1 MSEAPNLLGLLALAG
16 GAFISVLILV
26 PLTRKVA
33 VAYNVLSVPDEA
45 RLHALPIPCLG
56 GVAIGLTALGGSTF
70 LPGWT
75 VEAAVIVLGAA
86 LVGVVGLIDDLRTL
100 SPAPRLLA
108 EVGAAMIVVTAG
120 ARPNVV
126 GGPLDWILAVVWLV
140 AVTNAFNLLD
150 NMDGAV
156 GIIASVISLT
166 LMAAAVLSHQR
177 LVSGMAA
184 LIFGSSFGFLMFN
197 WYPARIFMGDAGSL
211 FLGFL
216 IAAATLKVKF
226 SGGAWNRGP
235 AVLLLVAPALF
246 DTVLVVIA
254 RVRSHRPV
262 YLGATDH
269 TSHRLLRL
277 GLDTPAVALLL
288 AAGSAIF
295 AALGLVIGRELASPA
310 VVMPA
315 VLLAVGVAL
324 VLLLRLPDSARSEL
338 ATPFSDPTT
347 DALRPPGRALTSR
360 WSERRPSP

>member
-1 MSEAPNLLGLLALAG
+1 
-16 GAFISVLILV
+16 
-26 PLTRKVA
+26 
-33 VAYNVLSVPDEA
+33 
-45 RLHALPIPCLG
+45 
-56 GVAIGLTALGGSTF
+56 

-100 SPAPRLLA
+100 SPAGRLLA
-108 EVGAAMIVVTAG
+108 EVGAATIVVAAG
-120 ARPNVV
+120 VRANVV
-126 GGPLDWILAVVWLV
+126 GGPLDWILAILWLV
-140 AVTNAFNLLD
+140 AITNAFNLLD

-156 GIIASVISLT
+156 GIIASVVSLA
-166 LMAAAVLSHQR
+166 LMVAAVLSDQR

-226 SGGAWNRGP
+226 SGSVWNRGP
-235 AVLLLVAPALF
+235 AVLLLAAPALF

-254 RVRSHRPV
+254 RIRSHRPI

-277 GLDTPAVALLL
+277 GLGTPAVALLL

-295 AALGLVIGRELASPA
+295 AALGLLIGRGSASPS
-310 VVMPA
+310 VVTP
-315 VLLAVGVAL
+315 VVSLAVGVAL
-324 VLLLRLPDSARSEL
+324 VLLLRLPDSARPEASEHVFGVT
-338 ATPFSDPTT
+338 A
-347 DALRPPGRALTSR
+347 DAPWPPPRGPITR
-360 WSERRPSP
+360 SPAQNRSP